1 MARRLIKDTC
11 QIAAE
16 IIDGEHDD
24 DLDYIL
30 QAVKSRQKTR
40 FRKGSRV
47 RIVGSKDIRT
57 EGKEGVVLK
66 VNQKSVSV
74 GLGEKIVHGDG
85 TEFSFH
91 DYADGEWNFSPSLLE
106 VI

>member
-11 QIAAE
+11 QIAGE

-30 QAVKSRQKTR
+30 QAVKARQKTR

-66 VNQKSVSV
+66 VNQKSISV
-74 GLGEKIVHGDG
+74 GLGEKVVHGEG
-85 TEFSFH
+85 TGFSYDEFT
-91 DYADGEWNFSPSLLE
+91 DGEWNFSPSLLE